1 MTESNDDRDD
11 EALELASGGEGAPT
25 PTDSKESLFG
35 DRASN
40 KTPSDLRGELADDSD
55 EDEDEEPSASEML
68 LRERE
73 RD

>member
-11 EALELASGGEGAPT
+11 EALEPASGDEGAPM
-25 PTDSKESLFG
+25 PTDSEESLFG
-35 DRASN
+35 DRESN
-40 KTPSDLRGELADDSD
+40 KTPSDLQGALADDS
-55 EDEDEEPSASEML
+55 DEDEEPSASEML

>member
-1 MTESNDDRDD
+1 MNESNDDRDD

-35 DRASN
+35 DRESN

-55 EDEDEEPSASEML
+55 ENEEPSASEML